1 MAEEPFGGPERTS
14 GNRSHGLV
22 GPLMLI
28 LVGIAL
34 LLNQLDIW
42 KLDWSYV
49 WRLWPL
55 ILILM
60 GLDIILRRVR
70 MGWLVLLL
78 VATGI
83 VVLVILFLPS
93 ALPLRSDYERET
105 FSFPAK
111 GVEAAT
117 IHLEPGVATLEVLP
131 ARDSSDLI
139 ELEATYDRQQR
150 HLAHSLDV
158 AGDEAKIHLW
168 NEGDAANWQPLGSRS
183 AETWRVWLDPDVPL
197 RLEVDTGV
205 GRAHLDLTDLTL
217 TRLDL
222 NAGVGEVAVVL
233 SDKGE
238 YEAFINGG
246 IGSLTVEIPETMEA
260 SIRLDRGIGSV
271 NVGVRYELQGRY
283 YVTPGYKSATKRVD
297 VDIDGAI
304 GSVTIR

>member
-1 MAEEPFGGPERTS
+1 MRQT
-14 GNRSHGLV
+14 RSHSLL
-22 GPLMLI
+22 GPLVLI
-28 LVGIAL
+28 VVGIAL

-42 KLDWSYV
+42 RLDWSYL
-49 WRLWPL
+49 WRFWPL
-55 ILILM
+55 ILILL
-60 GLDIILRRVR
+60 GLELILRRVR

-83 VVLVILFLPS
+83 IVLVVLFVPPL
-93 ALPLRSDYERET
+93 LPLRTNYDRET
-105 FSFPAK
+105 FSYPAK
-111 GVEAAT
+111 GLEAAT
-117 IHLEPGVATLEVLP
+117 IHLEPGIATLEVLP

-139 ELEATYDRQQR
+139 ELEATHDRQQR
-150 HLAHSLDV
+150 HLAHSVDV

-168 NEGDAANWQPLGSRS
+168 NKGDAANLRLLGSRS
-183 AETWRVWLDPDVPL
+183 PGEWRVLLDSGVPL

-205 GRAHLDLTDLTL
+205 GHARLDLTDLTL

-246 IGSLTVEIPETMEA
+246 VGSLTVEIPETMEA

-283 YVTPGYKSATKRVD
+283 YVTPGYKSARNRVD
-297 VDIDGAI
+297 VDIDGAV